1 MTRRFSLGELADQLQ
16 AELVGSRSRQIA
28 GVGSLQSATI
38 EQIAHLSNP
47 SYRQQLKSCKA
58 GAVILSR
65 SDRDLWGGDALIVD
79 NPYLSFAH
87 LSQLFVEETRLP
99 AGADSSAVVSDSATL
114 GADVALGPGVVIGE
128 RAVLGD
134 GVRIHANCVVGE
146 DCVLGDRVEL
156 RAGVVLYSRV
166 QLGDDTVIHANAV
179 LGADGFGFTP
189 DDQGRLHA
197 IAQLGGVRIG
207 SNVSVGAGTTI
218 DRGTIDD
225 TVIDDGV
232 KIDNQVQIGHNCH
245 IGAHSVICGCVGI
258 VGSSQI
264 GRHCVLAGGVG
275 IGGSSPI
282 TICDGVTIS
291 GMTHVSGSIDEPGI
305 YSGGVLHSKTRH
317 WKRNA
322 LRLQNLDA
330 LFRRVARLEKR
341 G

>member
-1 MTRRFSLGELADQLQ
+1 MTRRFSLGDLANQLQ
-16 AELVGSRSRQIA
+16 AELVGSPSRQIA
-28 GVGSLQSATI
+28 GVGSLQSASVD
-38 EQIAHLSNP
+38 QIAHLSNP
-47 SYRQQLKSCKA
+47 SYRQQLASCQA
-58 GAVILSR
+58 GAVILSPD
-65 SDRDLWGGDALIVD
+65 DRNLWSGDALIVD
-79 NPYLSFAH
+79 DPYLSFAR
-87 LSQLFVEETRLP
+87 LSQLFVQETRLP
-99 AGADSSAVVSDSATL
+99 AGIDRSARVSESAKL
-114 GADVALGPGVVIGE
+114 GADVALGPGVVIGD
-128 RAVLGD
+128 RTVLGD
-134 GVRIHANCVVGE
+134 GACIHPNCVVGD
-146 DCVLGDRVEL
+146 DCVLGERVEL
-156 RAGVVLYSRV
+156 RAGVVLNSRV
-166 QLGDDTVIHANAV
+166 QIGHDTIVHANTV

-189 DDQGRLHA
+189 DESGQLQS

-207 SNVSVGAGTTI
+207 NHVRVGAGTTI

-258 VGSSQI
+258 VGSSRI
-264 GRHCVLAGGVG
+264 GRYCVLAGGVG

-291 GMTHVSGSIDEPGI
+291 GMTHVSGSIEEPGI

-341 G
+341 N